1 MTPEPGSA
9 APAGGQELSD
19 LSALKALAQPR
30 RQQIL
35 QHLTLHGPA
44 TSAMLARDLALNTG
58 ATSYHLRELA
68 RYGFAEESSTQGRSV
83 GGRERWWR
91 AVPGDRR
98 FPPRSRQNP
107 ETRLVMDELNH
118 LSYAADLE
126 LFEQLQRQGQDRGEW
141 ADAFPYSRGTIRLT
155 LPELRT
161 FFEEFIALLNRYTRP
176 DSETPDGARTVL
188 TRLLAFPAPT
198 RADGTRADDTCADGT
213 RAGDACADGTRAG
226 DASVHQA
233 SVHQA
238 SAHRAA
244 AGDAPA
250 RQAPAHRAAAGD
262 ATVHQ
267 VPVGDASVRPASVRQ
282 VTVGDVR
289 AHQAPARQVPV
300 GDAPVHH
307 APARRAP
314 VDDAQAHHAPARQV
328 PVGDAPVHHAP
339 ARRAPVDDAQA
350 HHAPARQVPVGDAPV
365 HHAPARRAPVDD
377 AQAHHAPARQVPVGD
392 APVHHA
398 PARRAPAD
406 DAHARQV
413 SAGDAPAHRAAPAD
427 KSQASA
433 EGIPASRTTTET
445 DTP

>member
-9 APAGGQELSD
+9 TPAGGQELSD

-44 TSAMLARDLALNTG
+44 TSAMLARDLGLNTG

-68 RYGFAEESSTQGRSV
+68 RYGFTEESSAQGHSV

-126 LFEQLQRQGQDRGEW
+126 LFEQLQRQGQDLGEW

-155 LPELRT
+155 LPELRA
-161 FFEEFIALLNRYTRP
+161 FFEEFIVLLNRYKRP

-198 RADGTRADDTCADGT
+198 RADGIRADGT
-213 RAGDACADGTRAG
+213 HAG
-226 DASVHQA
+226 DASVRQ
-233 SVHQA
+233 VP
-238 SAHRAA
+238 AHRAP
-244 AGDAPA
+244 AGDAP
-250 RQAPAHRAAAGD
+250 
-262 ATVHQ
+262 VHQ
-267 VPVGDASVRPASVRQ
+267 VPDGDA
-282 VTVGDVR
+282 R
-289 AHQAPARQVPV
+289 AHQAQARQVPV
-300 GDAPVHH
+300 GDAPVRPAPAHRVPADDAQARQVPAGDAPVRH
-307 APARRAP
+307 APARHAP
-314 VDDAQAHHAPARQV
+314 ADDAQAHHAHA
-328 PVGDAPVHHAP
+328 GDA
-339 ARRAPVDDAQA
+339 Q
-350 HHAPARQVPVGDAPV
+350 
-365 HHAPARRAPVDD
+365 
-377 AQAHHAPARQVPVGD
+377 
-392 APVHHA
+392 
-398 PARRAPAD
+398 
-406 DAHARQV
+406 ARQV
-413 SAGDAPAHRAAPAD
+413 SAGNAPAHQAPAD
-427 KSQASA
+427 KRQAPA
-433 EGIPASRTTTET
+433 EGIPASRTTTESASRTTTESASRATTET

>member
-9 APAGGQELSD
+9 TPAGGQELSD

-44 TSAMLARDLALNTG
+44 TSAMLARDLGLNTG

-126 LFEQLQRQGQDRGEW
+126 LFEQLQRQGQDLGEW
-141 ADAFPYSRGTIRLT
+141 ADAYPYSRGTMRLT

-161 FFEEFIALLNRYTRP
+161 FFEEFIALLNRYKRP

-198 RADGTRADDTCADGT
+198 RADGTRAG
-213 RAGDACADGTRAG
+213 G
-226 DASVHQA
+226 ASA
-233 SVHQA
+233 HQA
-238 SAHRAA
+238 SAHRAP
-244 AGDAPA
+244 AGDATTH
-250 RQAPAHRAAAGD
+250 QAPAHRAPAGD
-262 ATVHQ
+262 ATAHQ
-267 VPVGDASVRPASVRQ
+267 APAHRAPADDAQ
-282 VTVGDVR
+282 V
-289 AHQAPARQVPV
+289 HQAPARQVPV
-300 GDAPVHH
+300 GDAPVHRALAH
-307 APARRAP
+307 RASTDDAPAHRAP
-314 VDDAQAHHAPARQV
+314 ADDAQAHHAPAR
-328 PVGDAPVHHAP
+328 HAP
-339 ARRAPVDDAQA
+339 ADGAHACQA
-350 HHAPARQVPVGDAPV
+350 SGGDAL
-365 HHAPARRAPVDD
+365 
-377 AQAHHAPARQVPVGD
+377 
-392 APVHHA
+392 
-398 PARRAPAD
+398 
-406 DAHARQV
+406 
-413 SAGDAPAHRAAPAD
+413 AHRAAAD
-427 KSQASA
+427 KSQVPA

>member
-9 APAGGQELSD
+9 TPAGGQELSD

-44 TSAMLARDLALNTG
+44 TSATLARDLGLNTG

-126 LFEQLQRQGQDRGEW
+126 LFEQLQRQGQDLGEW
-141 ADAFPYSRGTIRLT
+141 ADAYPYSRGTIRLT

-161 FFEEFIALLNRYTRP
+161 FFEEFIALLNRYKRP
-176 DSETPDGARTVL
+176 DRETPDGARTVL

-198 RADGTRADDTCADGT
+198 RADGTRAG
-213 RAGDACADGTRAG
+213 G
-226 DASVHQA
+226 ASA
-233 SVHQA
+233 HQA
-238 SAHRAA
+238 SAHRAP
-244 AGDAPA
+244 AGDATA
-250 RQAPAHRAAAGD
+250 HQAPAHRAAAGD
-262 ATVHQ
+262 ATT
-267 VPVGDASVRPASVRQ
+267 RPASVRQ
-282 VTVGDVR
+282 VTVGDAQAR
-289 AHQAPARQVPV
+289 QAPARQVPV
-300 GDAPVHH
+300 GDAPVHRAPADHAPVHH
-307 APARRAP
+307 APAHRAP
-314 VDDAQAHHAPARQV
+314 VDDAQAHHAPADAPARHAPADDAQARHAPEHRASADDAPAHRAPADDAQARHAPARQV

-339 ARRAPVDDAQA
+339 ADHAPVHHALAHRAPADDAQP
-350 HHAPARQVPVGDAPV
+350 HHAPAHRASAGDAPV
-365 HHAPARRAPVDD
+365 HHAPAD
-377 AQAHHAPARQVPVGD
+377 G
-392 APVHHA
+392 
-398 PARRAPAD
+398 
-406 DAHARQV
+406 AHARQA
-413 SAGDAPAHRAAPAD
+413 SAGDSPAHRAPAD
-427 KSQASA
+427 KSQVPA